1 MTSTTPVTECTFQA
15 CILVPVYNHQQ
26 VVATTLSH
34 LLTENLAIILIDD
47 GSGAECRRV
56 LERLAQSSPLIQLLR
71 LPVNR
76 GKGGALKAGLRA
88 ARDRQFSHAL
98 QIDADG
104 QHDTADLKRFI
115 TTAREN
121 PAALICGH
129 PIYDNSVPSLRFYAR
144 YLTHIWVWINS
155 LSLAVKDSMCGFR
168 VYPVTA
174 ITSLLEQEAM
184 GNRMEFESEIA
195 VRWVWR
201 NGPVINLPTKVAYP
215 EDGVSHFAPWRDNL
229 LISKMHATLF
239 FGMLWRCPRL
249 LCRKFKKQ
257 QSPQGERA

>member
-1 MTSTTPVTECTFQA
+1 MTNAAPSTNRIFKP

-26 VVATTLSH
+26 VVATTLTN
-34 LLTENLAIILIDD
+34 LLSAQLTILLVDD
-47 GSGAECRRV
+47 GSDEECRIE
-56 LERLAQSSPLIQLLR
+56 LEQIAQNSPLIQLLR

-76 GKGGALKAGLRA
+76 GKGGALKAGLRV

-104 QHDTADLKRFI
+104 QHDIEDLKRFI
-115 TTAREN
+115 ATAREN
-121 PAALICGH
+121 PEALICGH
-129 PIYDNSVPSLRFYAR
+129 PVYDNSVPSLRFYAR

-168 VYPVTA
+168 VYPVEEIMA
-174 ITSLLEQEAM
+174 LLEQETT

-201 NGPVINLPTKVAYP
+201 AGPVINLPTRVSYP
-215 EDGVSHFAPWRDNL
+215 EDGVSHFAPWRDNF

-249 LCRKFKKQ
+249 LSRKLKKQ
-257 QSPQGERA
+257 KPTHGGGA